1 MLGRGRQLI
10 AIMLVAAMCIFA
22 ASSAMA
28 QKGMG
33 QSMHQGGMQGGGSG
47 NGHGGGQGMKHFSA
61 TGTVVAIDADAF
73 TATLNLTRANQLL
86 KQYIGTDFNFTISEN
101 VVVKSMGSPA
111 ADLTLDEVLVDDT
124 VRVMGTKVG
133 NTYEINRIIVY

>member
-1 MLGRGRQLI
+1 
-10 AIMLVAAMCIFA
+10 
-22 ASSAMA
+22 
-28 QKGMG
+28 
-33 QSMHQGGMQGGGSG
+33 
-47 NGHGGGQGMKHFSA
+47 MKHFSA